1 MKEND
6 YDISNIK
13 PLTDILA
20 KTHPNL
26 NSAPDTPPEENAAK
40 PIGMIKQMTN
50 ATTKYTYEDCTDCK
64 NEISNKNE

>member
-1 MKEND
+1 MKDNEF
-6 YDISNIK
+6 DISNIK

-20 KTHPNL
+20 KNHPNL

-50 ATTKYTYEDCTDCK
+50 ATTKYTYEDYDKIT
-64 NEISNKNE
+64 NKNE